1 MKKIP
6 FWRKSTEDAP
16 PPTHLP
22 LPTGP
27 HAVGYQDVM
36 TPGPADE
43 GIFVRFY
50 YPSIYPLNETIN
62 KSELWPIWADDDYL
76 IGFVKFMQAVLAK
89 WPSWAPRGEFM
100 YIDQISYIAPLMH
113 LGCTHVWKF
122 LNGKVHIPILKNAPI
137 STEKKWPVIVFSH
150 GMGCNRFAYS
160 RICTDLA
167 SHGFV
172 VAATEHRDGSGSL
185 SFTMEGGTK
194 NWIPHRRITD
204 AEKEYTVRNQQ
215 LHFRVAEVKR
225 TMDLVL
231 KLNNGGDCVNILQEG
246 ADYDVSMFKNSMEA
260 SKPVLAGHSYG
271 GATTL
276 MALAEDHRFKQGLV
290 LDGWLFPLK
299 DEEISPTQPIVFIN
313 TESFMNRQ
321 NINRMKMFLT
331 GIKDRRMVFIKGS
344 VHQNHIDAPLI
355 FKSGIIKKI
364 IGMQSDTD
372 PVLVLDLNDKL
383 MLHFIWTNL
392 GMELDKDV
400 VQFLDHHESVLIEA
414 SDDGQKSEEYL
425 TESDSVK
432 EEITQE
438 N

>member
-1 MKKIP
+1 MRIFP
-6 FWRKSTEDAP
+6 SWRKSTDDVP
-16 PPTHLP
+16 PLHLP

-36 TPGPADE
+36 TPGPVDE
-43 GIFVRFY
+43 GVYARLY
-50 YPSIYPLNETIN
+50 YPSIHPLNETIN
-62 KSELWPIWADDDYL
+62 KSDLWPVWADDDYL
-76 IGFVKFMQAVLAK
+76 IGFVKFMQAMLAK
-89 WPSWAPRGEFM
+89 WPSWAPRGEYM
-100 YIDQISYIAPLMH
+100 YIDQISYIAPMLH
-113 LGCTHVWKF
+113 LGCTHVWKL

-185 SFTMEGGTK
+185 SFTMEGGVK

-204 AEKEYTVRNQQ
+204 TEKEYSVRNQQ
-215 LHFRVAEVKR
+215 LHTRVAEVKQ
-225 TMDLVL
+225 TLDLVL
-231 KLNNGGDCVNILQEG
+231 KLNDDGECTNVLEEDF
-246 ADYDVSMFKNSMEA
+246 DPSMFKNTMNISA
-260 SKPVLAGHSYG
+260 PVLAGHSYG

-276 MALAEDHRFKQGLV
+276 MTLVKDPRFQQGLV

-299 DEEISPTQPIVFIN
+299 DEELTPKQPIVFIN
-313 TESFMNRQ
+313 TESFMNRL

-331 GIKDRRMVFIKGS
+331 GVKDRRMVFVKGS

-355 FKSGIIKKI
+355 FKSSIIKKI

-372 PVLVLDLNDKL
+372 PVLVLDLNNKL
-383 MLHFIWTNL
+383 MLHFIWSNL
-392 GMELDKDV
+392 GMEFDKDV
-400 VQFLDHHESVLIEA
+400 DKFLEHHKNILVEASSDGNKSGEDLIE
-414 SDDGQKSEEYL
+414 
-425 TESDSVK
+425 
-432 EEITQE
+432 
-438 N
+438 

>member
-1 MKKIP
+1 MP
-6 FWRKSTEDAP
+6 FWKKSEDP
-16 PPTHLP
+16 PPPRHLP

-36 TPGPADE
+36 TPGPAQE
-43 GIFVRFY
+43 GVFVRFY
-50 YPSIYPLNETIN
+50 YPSILPLNETIN
-62 KSELWPIWADDDYL
+62 QSSLWPIWADDDYL
-76 IGFVKFMQAVLAK
+76 VGFVKFMQAVLAR

-100 YIDQISYIAPLMH
+100 YIDQVSYIAPLMH
-113 LGCTHVWKF
+113 LGCTHVWKI
-122 LNGKVHIPILKNAPI
+122 LNGKVHCPVLRNVAI

-150 GMGCNRFAYS
+150 GMGCSRFAYS

-172 VAATEHRDGSGSL
+172 VAATEHRDGSGAV
-185 SFTMEGGTK
+185 SFTMEGGVK

-204 AEKEYTVRNQQ
+204 MEKEYTVRNQQ
-215 LHFRVAEVKR
+215 LNFRVAEIRR
-225 TMDLVL
+225 TMDLVIR
-231 KLNNGGDCVNILQEG
+231 LNNGGTVENVLSNAKDFDHSI
-246 ADYDVSMFKNSMEA
+246 FKNSMEV

-276 MALAEDHRFKQGLV
+276 MTLAKDSRFKQGLV

-355 FKSGIIKKI
+355 FKSGLIKRI
-364 IGMQSDTD
+364 IGMHSDTD

-392 GMELDKDV
+392 EMELDKDV
-400 VQFLDHHESVLIEA
+400 AQFLEHHESVLIEA
-414 SDDGQKSEEYL
+414 SDDGLKREDSSLQNL
-425 TESDSVK
+425 TEGK
-432 EEITQE
+432 ITQE
-438 N
+438 E

>member
-1 MKKIP
+1 MP
-6 FWRKSTEDAP
+6 FWRKSEDATP
-16 PPTHLP
+16 PRHLP

-43 GIFVRFY
+43 GVFVRFY
-50 YPSIYPLNETIN
+50 YPSIHPLNETIN
-62 KSELWPIWADDDYL
+62 KSDLWPIWADDDYL
-76 IGFVKFMQAVLAK
+76 VGFVKFMQAVLAK

-100 YIDQISYIAPLMH
+100 YIDQVSYIAPLMH
-113 LGCTHVWKF
+113 LGCTHVWKL
-122 LNGKVHIPILKNAPI
+122 LNGKVHCPILKNADI
-137 STEKKWPVIVFSH
+137 STEKKWPLIVFSH
-150 GMGCNRFAYS
+150 GMGCSRFAYS

-172 VAATEHRDGSGSL
+172 VAATEHRDGSGAV
-185 SFTMEGGTK
+185 SFTMEGGTQ

-225 TMDLVL
+225 TMDLAV
-231 KLNNGGDCVNILQEG
+231 KLNNGGEVTNVLNEANDFDLG
-246 ADYDVSMFKNSMEA
+246 MFKNCMEV
-260 SKPVLAGHSYG
+260 SKPVMAGHSYG

-276 MALAEDHRFKQGLV
+276 LTLAQDNRFKQGLV
-290 LDGWLFPLK
+290 LDGWLFPIR

-355 FKSGIIKKI
+355 FKTGIIKKI

-392 GMELDKDV
+392 EMEVDKDV
-400 VQFLDHHESVLIEA
+400 VQFLEHHDTVLIEA
-414 SDDGQKSEEYL
+414 SDDGLKQEDSTLQKL
-425 TESDSVK
+425 THGELIS
-432 EEITQE
+432 QE
-438 N
+438 D

>member
-1 MKKIP
+1 MKRAQ
-6 FWRKSTEDAP
+6 FWKKSTPDVP
-16 PPTHLP
+16 VHLP

-27 HAVGYQDVM
+27 YAVGYQDVM

-62 KSELWPIWADDDYL
+62 KSDMWPIWADDDYL
-76 IGFVKFMQAVLAK
+76 IGFVKFMQAMLEK

-100 YIDQISYIAPLMH
+100 YIDQVSYIAPLMH
-113 LGCTHVWKF
+113 LGCTHIWKF
-122 LNGKVHIPILKNAPI
+122 LNGQVHIPILKNAPI
-137 STEKKWPVIVFSH
+137 SEEKKWPVIVFSH

-185 SFTMEGGTK
+185 SFTMEENNK
-194 NWIPHRRITD
+194 VWIPHRRLKD
-204 AEKEYTVRNQQ
+204 SEKEYQIRNGQ
-215 LHFRVAEVKR
+215 LQIRVQEVKR
-225 TMDLVL
+225 TLDLVIAL
-231 KLNNGGDCVNILQEG
+231 TNGENHTNVLPDSKDFDLT
-246 ADYDVSMFKNSMEA
+246 MLKNSMDVSE
-260 SKPVLAGHSYG
+260 PILAGHSYG

-276 MALAEDHRFKQGLV
+276 ACLANDPRFKQGLV

-299 DEEISPTQPIVFIN
+299 DDNLSPSQPIVFIN

-321 NINRMKMFLT
+321 NINRMKFFLT
-331 GIKDRRMVFIKGS
+331 GNKDRRMVFIKGS

-355 FKSGIIKKI
+355 FKSGLIKKI

-392 GMELDKDV
+392 GMEPDKDIA
-400 VQFLDHHESVLIEA
+400 QFLEHHQNVLIEA
-414 SDDGQKSEEYL
+414 SDVEKSFESSEEV
-425 TESDSVK
+425 SSR
-432 EEITQE
+432 
-438 N
+438 

>member
-1 MKKIP
+1 MP
-6 FWRKSTEDAP
+6 FWRKSSEDTP
-16 PPTHLP
+16 PPRHLP

-43 GIFVRFY
+43 GVFVRFY
-50 YPSIYPLNETIN
+50 YPSIHPLNETIN
-62 KSELWPIWADDDYL
+62 KHDLWPIWADDDYL
-76 IGFVKFMQAVLAK
+76 IGFVKFMQAVLVK

-100 YIDQISYIAPLMH
+100 YIDQVSYIAPLMH

-122 LNGKVHIPILKNAPI
+122 LNGRVHCPILKNAAI
-137 STEKKWPVIVFSH
+137 STEKKWPIIVFSH
-150 GMGCNRFAYS
+150 GMGCSRFAYS

-172 VAATEHRDGSGSL
+172 VAATEHRDASGAV
-185 SFTMEGGTK
+185 SFTMEGGVKT
-194 NWIPHRRITD
+194 WIPHRRITD

-225 TMDLVL
+225 TMDLVV
-231 KLNNGGDCVNILQEG
+231 KLNNGGEVLNVLEDAKEFDL
-246 ADYDVSMFKNSMEA
+246 SMFKNSMEIDN
-260 SKPVLAGHSYG
+260 PVLAGHSYG

-276 MALAEDHRFKQGLV
+276 VTLAQDNRFKHGLV

-355 FKSGIIKKI
+355 FKSGIIKRI
-364 IGMQSDTD
+364 IGMHSDTD

-383 MLHFIWTNL
+383 MLHFIWTHL
-392 GMELDKDV
+392 EMEPDKDV
-400 VQFLDHHESVLIEA
+400 VQFLEHHESVIIEA
-414 SDDGQKSEEYL
+414 SDDGLKREDSTLQNL
-425 TESDSVK
+425 THGELL
-432 EEITQE
+432 TQE
-438 N
+438 K

>member
-1 MKKIP
+1 MP
-6 FWRKSTEDAP
+6 FWKKNSEELP
-16 PPTHLP
+16 VPKHLP

-36 TPGPADE
+36 TSGPAEE
-43 GIFVRFY
+43 GVFVRIY

-89 WPSWAPRGEFM
+89 WPSWAPRAEYM
-100 YIDQISYIAPLMH
+100 YIDQVSYIAPLMH
-113 LGCTHVWKF
+113 HGVTHLWKI
-122 LNGKVHIPILKNAPI
+122 LNGKVHCPILRNAPI
-137 STEKKWPVIVFSH
+137 SKEKIWPLIVFSH
-150 GMGCNRFAYS
+150 GMGCSRFAYS

-172 VAATEHRDGSGSL
+172 VAATEHRDGSGAV
-185 SFTMEGGTK
+185 SFTVEEGVK
-194 NWIPHRRITD
+194 KWIPHRRITEV
-204 AEKEYTVRNQQ
+204 EKEYNIRNEQ
-215 LHFRVAEVKR
+215 LHFRVAEIQR
-225 TMDLVL
+225 SLDLMI
-231 KLNNGGDCVNILQEG
+231 KLNHGSEVSNVLEE
-246 ADYDVSMFKNSMEA
+246 AKEYDLGMFANTMGTD
-260 SKPVLAGHSYG
+260 KPVLAGHSYG

-276 MALAEDHRFKQGLV
+276 LTLAQDRRFKQGLA

-299 DEEISPTQPIVFIN
+299 DEVVSPTQPIVFIN

-331 GIKDRRMVFIKGS
+331 GIEDRRMVFIKGS

-355 FKSGIIKKI
+355 FKTSFIKRMM
-364 IGMQSDTD
+364 GMNSDTD

-383 MLHFIWTNL
+383 MLHFIWTHL
-392 GMELDKDV
+392 EMELDKDV
-400 VQFLDHHESVLIEA
+400 VQFLEHHENVLIEA
-414 SDDGQKSEEYL
+414 SDETLQREDLTLQHL
-425 TESDSVK
+425 TEG
-432 EEITQE
+432 ELFTQE